1 MLRISFFKLPNYHYL
16 FGSIDIKRLAPFV
29 VFGLSQH
36 FTACFFSNTS
46 GTGARWLYYAC
57 TQVLLR
63 HDL

>member
-1 MLRISFFKLPNYHYL
+1 L

-63 HDL
+63 HDLWRT